1 MGARKITVS
10 TSGLAPQIRRLA
22 DEPQQFRLA
31 VSLHGAT
38 DETRARIMPIN
49 KKYPL
54 KELAAACAYYQEK
67 KGRMITLEYILIA
80 GVNDGLDQAP
90 PLAKLALCLHA
101 KVNLIPYNKVEGL
114 PWERPEEPAQEAF
127 LAALEQRKVPATLR
141 REKGGE
147 IDAACGQLRLKT
159 EREPPYPAS
168 MGEWSM
174 ALRPYVNLNNNVCL
188 CPLATTFRSSLG
200 NNLWVANNTQ
210 NLAWGIMGSN
220 QYPVLNWG
228 APGLY
233 GSYGI
238 NGWMYNPPLSAQPEG
253 SDPLFWRKLS
263 AAGPSHNIPVFS
275 DCDYDGSQPSDTD
288 SPPPSPGYQSVTD
301 DMSNFAIPRHEG
313 GRPVNVAFM
322 DSSVSPAGLKQLWRF
337 KWSTDFDTTYQDKL
351 NQWPVWMRS
360 YQ

>member
-1 MGARKITVS
+1 MILPPSLVLSRHRLK
-10 TSGLAPQIRRLA
+10 PQITPRSRPGFTLIELLVVIAVIAILA
-22 DEPQQFRLA
+22 
-31 VSLHGAT
+31 SLLLPALT
-38 DETRARIMPIN
+38 KSKLQAQRMQCISNLRQWNVAFNLYCNESRDSMPMGW
-49 KKYPL
+49 Y
-54 KELAAACAYYQEK
+54 A
-67 KGRMITLEYILIA
+67 
-80 GVNDGLDQAP
+80 LDA
-90 PLAKLALCLHA
+90 
-101 KVNLIPYNKVEGL
+101 N
-114 PWERPEEPAQEAF
+114 
-127 LAALEQRKVPATLR
+127 
-141 REKGGE
+141 
-147 IDAACGQLRLKT
+147 
-159 EREPPYPAS
+159 PPYPVS

-238 NGWMYNPPLSAQPEG
+238 NGWMYNPPLSAEPEG
-253 SDPLFWRKLS
+253 SNPLYWRKLS

-322 DSSVSPAGLKQLWRF
+322 DSSVSPTGLKQLWRF
-337 KWSTDFDTTYQDKL
+337 NWSTDFDTTYQDKL

>member
-1 MGARKITVS
+1 MPMGWYA
-10 TSGLAPQIRRLA
+10 
-22 DEPQQFRLA
+22 
-31 VSLHGAT
+31 
-38 DETRARIMPIN
+38 
-49 KKYPL
+49 
-54 KELAAACAYYQEK
+54 
-67 KGRMITLEYILIA
+67 
-80 GVNDGLDQAP
+80 LDA
-90 PLAKLALCLHA
+90 
-101 KVNLIPYNKVEGL
+101 N
-114 PWERPEEPAQEAF
+114 
-127 LAALEQRKVPATLR
+127 
-141 REKGGE
+141 
-147 IDAACGQLRLKT
+147 
-159 EREPPYPAS
+159 PPYPVS

-238 NGWMYNPPLSAQPEG
+238 NGWMYNPPLSAEPEG
-253 SDPLFWRKLS
+253 SNPLYWRKLS

-322 DSSVSPAGLKQLWRF
+322 DSSVSPTGLKQLWRF
-337 KWSTDFDTTYQDKL
+337 NWSTDFDTTYQDKL